1 MPPDTSPLLHVRPY
15 VAADRP
21 ACLALFASNVPRYFA
36 PEEVAE
42 FEAFLRAPAG
52 DYVVVERE
60 GEVLACGGCYVREGI
75 GRLSWGLVSRA
86 HHGQSLGRAL
96 LAWRLQRLWVD
107 HGVSEVAID
116 TSQHTAGFFARH
128 GFRVTR
134 QLADGFGPGLDLVAM
149 TLRREDWLARAD
161 GAAAALRPSSSI
173 DPCA

>member
-1 MPPDTSPLLHVRPY
+1 MPPDTLPMLQVRPY
-15 VAADRP
+15 VATDRP
-21 ACLALFASNVPRYFA
+21 ACLALFAGNVPRFFA
-36 PEEVAE
+36 PEELPE

-60 GEVLACGGCYVREGI
+60 GEVLGCGGCYVREGI

-134 QLADGFGPGLDLVAM
+134 HLPDGYGPGLDQVSM
-149 TLRREDWLARAD
+149 TLRREDWRAPADAR
-161 GAAAALRPSSSI
+161 P
-173 DPCA
+173 